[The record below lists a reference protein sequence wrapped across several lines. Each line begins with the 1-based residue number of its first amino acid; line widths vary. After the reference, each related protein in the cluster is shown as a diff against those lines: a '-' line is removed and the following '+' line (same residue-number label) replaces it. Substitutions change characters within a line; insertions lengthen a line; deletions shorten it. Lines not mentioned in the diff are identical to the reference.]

1 MKPFAA
7 RRLFKRRM
15 ELQTATHLIEK
26 GISKSGIQTWA
37 DLGAGDGLFTNAL
50 SRLLP
55 KGSSITAIDKRKSKI
70 QVAEGINLITKTG
83 DFVGMELETVDGILM
98 ANSLHYVK
106 DQKEFLS
113 NLKKVT
119 KRVVLVEYNMDTPNS
134 WVPYP
139 ISYNTLRSI
148 IDAKLLAET
157 PSQYQPRGIYSALIS
172 F

>member
-1 MKPFAA
+1 
-7 RRLFKRRM
+7 M
-15 ELQTATHLIEK
+15 ELQTATNLIEK
-26 GISKSGIQTWA
+26 AISKSEIQTWA

-55 KGSSITAIDKRKSKI
+55 KGSSIIAIDKSKSKI
-70 QVAEGINLITKTG
+70 VVVEGINLTIKTG
-83 DFVGMELETVDGILM
+83 DFLTLNFGETDGILM

-106 DQKEFLS
+106 DQKGFLNS
-113 NLKKVT
+113 LKKIT
-119 KRVVLVEYNMDTPNS
+119 KRIVLVEYNMDTSNS

-139 ISYNTLRSI
+139 ISFNTLRSI